1 MTEANREQLSCLM
14 DGELERRGRDF
25 LVRRLA
31 GDRELADRWQRY
43 HVIKACLQREFA
55 GETGLAGRVAAAL
68 DDEPALPERRDSAL
82 GRWLKPAGGM
92 AIAASVAVAAL
103 VGINSSVLEQS
114 QGERSADQP
123 GFVSQATALD
133 RPFNQP
139 LVPVSLNET
148 SAADRQRL
156 NTYLLRHNQAA
167 GSSGFVSYVP
177 IVVGAGNL
185 PSAPQAKPDSA
196 PAGSRGR

>member
-31 GDRELADRWQRY
+31 GDAELTHRWHRY
-43 HVIKACLQREFA
+43 HVIKACLQREFI
-55 GETGLAGRVAAAL
+55 GQTGLAERVAAAL
-68 DDEPALPERRDSAL
+68 DDERPPVGDQTGV

-103 VGINSSVLEQS
+103 VGINSSVLEKGP
-114 QGERSADQP
+114 GEHPADQP
-123 GFVSQATALD
+123 GFVSQSTSLD

-139 LVPVSLNET
+139 LVPVSLSET
-148 SAADRQRL
+148 SAADRQRI
-156 NTYLLRHNQAA
+156 NTYLLRHNQAV
-167 GSSGFVSYVP
+167 GSAGFVSYVP
-177 IVVGAGNL
+177 IVVGAGSQ
-185 PSAPQAKPDSA
+185 PGVPASEPDA
-196 PAGSRGR
+196 AAAGSRGR